1 MIKYYCDKCQKE
13 IEKKDKYNI
22 TIQTYKGELINEDI
36 ELCGDCANTI
46 DKFTFPILDTRN
58 YEFQEELD
66 KLKEETEELL
76 VAIDKYKGKEEIILI
91 DEVIEESYD
100 VIQVVV
106 NILYRLGL
114 LEFMSEGL
122 EKHIEKLKK
131 RGWKF
136 EGK

>member
-1 MIKYYCDKCQKE
+1 MIKHYCDKCQKE

-91 DEVIEESYD
+91 S
-100 VIQVVV
+100 
-106 NILYRLGL
+106 
-114 LEFMSEGL
+114 F
-122 EKHIEKLKK
+122 
-131 RGWKF
+131 
-136 EGK
+136 

>member
-1 MIKYYCDKCQKE
+1 M
-13 IEKKDKYNI
+13 
-22 TIQTYKGELINEDI
+22 
-36 ELCGDCANTI
+36 
-46 DKFTFPILDTRN
+46 
-58 YEFQEELD
+58 
-66 KLKEETEELL
+66 L
-76 VAIDKYKGKEEIILI
+76 VAIDKYRGKEEIILI